1 MAHGQSPGE
10 GAAGSRTFFP
20 AGRLRDSFAMH
31 VLVLRL
37 PRLERRGVLRPA
49 LEGALRGAGG
59 LQPGDILAVT
69 SKVVSVDE
77 GRLVDLSTVRPTKRA
92 LSLAG
97 KAHID
102 PAFARVALDESDLV
116 LGAVPGAL
124 LSLKAGHLI
133 ANGGADLSNAPPG
146 FAVLWPRDPW
156 ISAERLRRW
165 AVRKAGGSVGIVI
178 TDSHCE
184 PLRLGTSGVALSCAG
199 FLPVEDVRG
208 RQDLF
213 GRKMRI
219 TQRAVADGL
228 ASAAVLKMGEVDEST
243 PASLLRD
250 TGVRILGRPLSK
262 RERDQATIPPERDLF
277 APAYKASLRRK
288 APGRRGAR

>member
-1 MAHGQSPGE
+1 MQ
-10 GAAGSRTFFP
+10 
-20 AGRLRDSFAMH
+20 
-31 VLVLRL
+31 VVVLRL

-49 LEGALRGAGG
+49 LDGALRGAGG
-59 LQPGDILAVT
+59 LRSDDILAVT

-77 GRLVDLSTVRPTKRA
+77 GRLTDLSRVRPTKRA
-92 LSLAG
+92 VALAR
-97 KAHID
+97 KARMD

-124 LSLKAGHLI
+124 LCLKGGHLI

-146 FAVLWPRDPW
+146 FAVLWPKDPW
-156 ISAERLRRW
+156 ASAERLRRW
-165 AVRKAGGSVGIVI
+165 AVRRAGGPVGVVI

-184 PLRLGTSGVALSCAG
+184 PLRLGTSGVALACAG

-213 GRKMRI
+213 GREMRI

-243 PASLLRD
+243 PAAILRD
-250 TGVRILGRPLSK
+250 TGVRTFSRSLSN
-262 RERDQATIPPERDLF
+262 REREQATIPPEQDLF
-277 APAYKASLRRK
+277 APAYR
-288 APGRRGAR
+288 APLRRGAQRNRRRG

>member
-1 MAHGQSPGE
+1 M
-10 GAAGSRTFFP
+10 
-20 AGRLRDSFAMH
+20 L

-49 LEGALRGAGG
+49 LDGALRGAGG
-59 LQPGDILAVT
+59 LKPDDILAVT

-77 GRLVDLSTVRPTKRA
+77 GRLVDLATVRPTKRA
-92 LSLAG
+92 LALAR
-97 KAHID
+97 KARID
-102 PAFARVALDESDLV
+102 PAFARVALDESELV

-124 LSLKAGHLI
+124 LSLKGGHLI

-146 FAVLWPRDPW
+146 FAVLWPKDPW
-156 ISAERLRRW
+156 GSAERLRRW
-165 AVRKAGGSVGIVI
+165 AVRKAGGPVGVVI

-184 PLRLGTSGVALSCAG
+184 PLRLGTSGVALACAG

-213 GRKMRI
+213 GREMRI

-243 PASLLRD
+243 PASILRD
-250 TGVRILGRPLSK
+250 TGIRTISRALSP
-262 RERDQATIPPERDLF
+262 RERDQATIPPEQDLF
-277 APAYKASLRRK
+277 APAYRATLRR
-288 APGRRGAR
+288 RRPRKRGLR